1 MKFKSKSLISIILS
15 IMMVMSMILVAI
27 PANAAVVDGASVG
40 AGPYYLWYITGTQMP
55 TTTYA
60 TLEFDGGTKYS
71 CDFTNNN
78 SNQWYTF
85 LVNKSTSTPKDSS
98 TVWTQQNKP
107 NIVCD
112 ETFKNNHFWKIESS
126 DQDGYGIIKLE
137 FKSACT
143 VKLTYNETGKTLTLS
158 EAGSTPTTPT
168 TPTKYNITSAA
179 TSNGTFDVNKS
190 TAAENDTVTI
200 TASPAGGYEVENVTY
215 TYNGTTVDATE
226 QSDGTY
232 TFNMPASNVTVN
244 VTFKESATPT
254 AQYYI
259 GGRFKVKGSDN
270 TTEYLTYDNNSKN
283 FAWNASCTNSHFKFI
298 EDSSNAGWYYLDTNM
313 TVAELSAQLSG
324 KDDKGA
330 AMSDDPYFLIHTG
343 NGDGGTWYGAIS
355 DNAMH
360 KLQNTNA
367 LPSASNLIS
376 RTSQNKDIQLIKF
389 SDTQST
395 IAGNVTLHFN
405 PTELKLYYTTDS
417 TSTPGDF
424 KIVDKTAANGKLTFS
439 APDKAAGTASA
450 DDVVTVTATPDKY
463 FECTAISVSYK
474 DTNKG
479 THSIVS
485 NKPADNTFTFAV
497 PSGLTTADI
506 KDKEITVKGTFTLT
520 SSGKLD
526 YVKDQGNG
534 LYIDVAPTQKDT
546 TATLI
551 KWNNYKGQDQGTN
564 NPYTF
569 YVPKNVNLAN
579 AVIYN
584 TTGSQITLGGK
595 PINNNE
601 KAEGVNLTV
610 GDNTITGGSVNN
622 VKVMQGS
629 TDAMFL
635 HTTNKD
641 GTDFDLPTKR
651 KWNTDYNITDKDAT
665 DYKAEIESSGGSCT
679 TMDNTSNTAN
689 FSSAMGLD
697 TVKGRG
703 NSSWK
708 ASATMF
714 GKYAFNMK
722 LKSKTNLLGMDST
735 ESEGAKSWCLLANN
749 ADESMLRNALTYQ
762 LASEIGLL
770 YSPEFRFVDIY
781 DNGEYM
787 GSYLVTEKVDVG
799 SSKLVKGKSFEDINE
814 KAAGTVVEDAV
825 TDQKYSYGS
834 GQYEMSYAQVTSD
847 GKTSSI
853 ASKTD
858 GKYLLE
864 FEITERYKDEA
875 SWFTSPRGQHVVVK
889 SPEFATKEQVT
900 YIAQK
905 FAAMEDM
912 AFTTGATK
920 AQLSTVMDVESFAK
934 MYLIQEFSSNLDS
947 ASTSYYL
954 TFDCSKN
961 DANGNGAVF
970 VANPVWDYDWAYGQY
985 ENTTKK
991 GNDGN
996 NQYTLNTKD
1005 AGSSDG
1011 TGKYWVAKYKLM
1023 DDSKGNNGLTGYSIQ
1038 SQLASQNPD
1047 FKAEIRKQWE
1057 GTNGFYTTIQKY
1069 YGSDGQIMTWYNQIK
1084 DSVNM
1089 NETRWGFIRSNPIET
1104 WGSTNTGDTHEAA
1117 VNYLET
1123 KWTEARATW
1132 LNAQFTNDSEYAPFT
1147 PATPASTVTDL
1158 NGTVKTSFEVGESFL
1173 INVTTVEDGVTYSVY
1188 LGETKVGDNVEN
1200 GKIKVVAT
1208 ADMVGEQT
1216 FTVKATYG
1224 KKVETSNVIVT
1235 VNKSS
1240 DVKNIKV
1247 YFKTATAPAYAPSVS
1262 FDGGDATAMTKS
1274 SELGKDYSGSLTF
1287 AWYSVTINDVDT
1299 TKNHTLTFTS
1309 KRTKLN
1315 ATWNGTLTKDS
1326 YFTADNLMNGTVAV
1340 NLTEKGEAERNF
1352 FYSATNMVFD
1362 STDAKNKTLGF
1373 TFVGK
1378 ARVKMGTVVN
1388 VSNGTVTPVSA
1399 PTVKSATY
1407 IQMVNASMITVSSLQ
1422 SELYDVNFDGKVD
1435 IKDATYIQYAL
1446 AS

>member
-168 TPTKYNITSAA
+168 KYNITPAA
-179 TSNGTFDVNKS
+179 TSNGLFTVS
-190 TAAENDTVTI
+190 PTSAAAGTEVTVT
-200 TASPAGGYEVENVTY
+200 TNPDSGYEVDKVTY
-215 TYNGTTVDATE
+215 TYGTTTDNATG
-226 QSDGTY
+226 SGNSY
-232 TFNMPASNVTVN
+232 KFNMPASNVTVN

-259 GGRFKVKGSDN
+259 GGRFKVKDSGG
-270 TTEYLTYDNNSKN
+270 TEHLTYDPTGNNN
-283 FAWNASCTNSHFKFI
+283 VWNASCTDINFKFI
-298 EDSSNAGWYYLDTNM
+298 EDSSNSGWYYLNTNL

-324 KDDKGA
+324 KDSNGNA
-330 AMSDDPYFLIHTG
+330 QSWYPYFLIHTG
-343 NGDGGTWYGAIS
+343 SGDSGTWYGAINNNDLINFENVNS
-355 DNAMH
+355 LPATANLATRESNNA
-360 KLQNTNA
+360 QE
-367 LPSASNLIS
+367 
-376 RTSQNKDIQLIKF
+376 QLIKF
-389 SDTQST
+389 GDTDST
-395 IAGNVTLHFN
+395 ITGNVTLHFN
-405 PTELKLYYTTDS
+405 PTELKLYYTTDG
-417 TSTPGDF
+417 TSTRGDF
-424 KIVDKTAANGKLTFS
+424 NIIDKTAANGKLTFS
-439 APDKAAGTASA
+439 APNKAAGTASA
-450 DDVVTVTATPDKY
+450 DDEVTVTATPDKY
-463 FECTAISVSYK
+463 FECTTIVVTYK
-474 DTNKG
+474 DSKK
-479 THSIVS
+479 VS
-485 NKPADNTFTFAV
+485 HNIDATKTAANTFTFAV
-497 PSGLTTADI
+497 PSGLTKADI
-506 KDKEITVKGTFTLT
+506 KDQEISVTGTFVLT
-520 SSGKLD
+520 STGKAD
-526 YVKDQGNG
+526 YIKDQGDG
-534 LYIDVAPTQKDT
+534 LWIDVAPDKNDT

-551 KWNNYKGQDQGTN
+551 KWNNYKGKDQGTD

-569 YVPKNVNLAN
+569 YVPKNVDLTNAKVYNGFDTNVVLNNVTIYAN
-579 AVIYN
+579 SCN
-584 TTGSQITLGGK
+584 TATLNIPAGTYSTSGATS
-595 PINNNE
+595 E
-601 KAEGVNLTV
+601 
-610 GDNTITGGSVNN
+610 S

-635 HTTNKD
+635 HTTKED

-651 KWNTDYNITDKDAT
+651 NWPTDEGVTDKQASE
-665 DYKAEIESSGGSCT
+665 YKAKIESSGGSCT

-722 LKSKTNLLGMDST
+722 LKSKTNLLGMDSA
-735 ESEGAKSWCLLANN
+735 ESSGAKSWCLLANN

-799 SSKLVKGKSFEDINE
+799 KSKLVKGESFDDINE

-864 FEITERYKDEA
+864 FEITERYKDET

-889 SPEFATKEQVT
+889 SPEYATKEQVT

-920 AQLSTVMDVESFAK
+920 AQLSSVMDVESFAK
-934 MYLIQEFSSNLDS
+934 MYLIQEFSSNLDA

-1011 TGKYWVAKYKLM
+1011 TGNYWVAKYKLM

-1057 GTNGFYTTIQKY
+1057 GTNGFYAKIKGY
-1069 YGSDGQIMTWYNQIK
+1069 YGTNGKIDTWFNLINA
-1084 DSVNM
+1084 SVEM
-1089 NETRWGFIRSNPIET
+1089 NETRWNFIHNDPISS
-1104 WGSTNTGDTHEAA
+1104 WGSVNTGDNHTAA
-1117 VNYLET
+1117 VTSLNN
-1123 KWTEARATW
+1123 WTSDRAAW
-1132 LNAQFTNDSEYAPFT
+1132 LNEQFTNDSEYAPFT

-1188 LGETKVGDNVEN
+1188 RGDTNVGDNVEN

-1208 ADMVGEQT
+1208 AEMIGNNT

-1224 KKVETSNVIVT
+1224 EKVVTSTVNVT
-1235 VNKSS
+1235 VTAST
-1240 DVKNIKV
+1240 DVRTIKI

-1262 FDGGDATAMTKS
+1262 FDGGDATAMTTKAL
-1274 SELGKDYSGSLTF
+1274 ELGKDYSGALTF
-1287 AWYSVTINDVDT
+1287 AWYSVEIQNVDT
-1299 TKNHTLTFTS
+1299 TKTHTLTFTS

-1326 YFTADNLMNGTVAV
+1326 YFTADNLMRDTVAV
-1340 NLTEKGEAERNF
+1340 NLTDEHPIKRNF
-1352 FYSATNMVFD
+1352 FYSATNMVYD

-1373 TFVGK
+1373 TFVGN

-1388 VSNGTVTPVSA
+1388 ESNGTVTPVSA

>member
-15 IMMVMSMILVAI
+15 IMMVMSMIIVAI
-27 PANAAVVDGASVG
+27 PANAAVIDSVPVGDGATS
-40 AGPYYLWYITGTQMP
+40 YYLWYGIGKDNPGDIKTKVQLTTNDSVTYEGTAKFDAGTSTWNKIYLNQSDSNAYTSPVWTDAKFTCTISDDIADKVDSATTGTFNYSGKDLGMF
-55 TTTYA
+55 
-60 TLEFDGGTKYS
+60 TLNLKGGVGAVSIKFSY
-71 CDFTNNN
+71 
-78 SNQWYTF
+78 
-85 LVNKSTSTPKDSS
+85 NKDEKIMTISAGGSS
-98 TVWTQQNKP
+98 THEYTVLKGT
-107 NIVCD
+107 
-112 ETFKNNHFWKIESS
+112 ETNGTF
-126 DQDGYGIIKLE
+126 
-137 FKSACT
+137 T
-143 VKLTYNETGKTLTLS
+143 VF
-158 EAGSTPTTPT
+158 P
-168 TPTKYNITSAA
+168 TSAA
-179 TSNGTFDVNKS
+179 AGTEV
-190 TAAENDTVTI
+190 TVT
-200 TASPAGGYEVENVTY
+200 TKPDSGYEVDKVTY
-215 TYNGTTVDATE
+215 TYGTTTDNATG
-226 QSDGTY
+226 SGNSY
-232 TFNMPASNVTVN
+232 KFNMPASNVTVN

-259 GGRFKVKGSDN
+259 GGRFKVKDSGG
-270 TTEYLTYDNNSKN
+270 TEHLTYDPTGNNN
-283 FAWNASCTNSHFKFI
+283 VWNVSCTDINFKFI
-298 EDSSNAGWYYLDTNM
+298 EDSSNSGWYYLNTNL
-313 TVAELSAQLSG
+313 TVSELSAQLSG
-324 KDDKGA
+324 KNDKGE
-330 AMSDDPYFLIHTG
+330 AMLADPYFLIHTG
-343 NGDGGTWYGAIS
+343 KGDGGKWYGAIN

-360 KLQNTNA
+360 SLQNTNA
-367 LPSASNLIS
+367 LPASANLEN
-376 RTSQNKDIQLIKF
+376 RTGTNEEKYLIKF
-389 SDTQST
+389 SGTQST

-439 APDKAAGTASA
+439 ASDKAAGTASA
-450 DDVVTVTATPDKY
+450 DDEVTVTATPDKY
-463 FECTAISVSYK
+463 FECTEISVSYK
-474 DTNKG
+474 DNNKVAHKINS
-479 THSIVS
+479 TK
-485 NKPADNTFTFAV
+485 NPDNTFKFTV
-497 PSGLTTADI
+497 PADLAKTDV
-506 KDKEITVKGTFTLT
+506 KDQEITVKGTFTLT

-526 YVKDQGNG
+526 YVKDQDDG
-534 LYIDVAPTQKDT
+534 LYIDVAPTQNDT

-551 KWNNYKGQDQGTN
+551 KWNNYYDKDHNTN
-564 NPYTF
+564 KNPYTF
-569 YVPKNVNLAN
+569 YVPKNVDLSQAQ
-579 AVIYN
+579 IYN
-584 TTGSQITLGGK
+584 GFNK
-595 PINNNE
+595 EVKINGVSISAHSMGTVRLIAGQTYDSNN
-601 KAEGVNLTV
+601 
-610 GDNTITGGSVNN
+610 DNSYK

-629 TDAMFL
+629 TNAMFL
-635 HTTNKD
+635 TTS
-641 GTDFDLPTKR
+641 TALPTQ
-651 KWNTDYNITDKDAT
+651 YNPDVKGTPTEEDKTAKE
-665 DYKAEIESSGGSCT
+665 YKEKVNYKGGSCK
-679 TMDNTSNTAN
+679 TMTNSGSSAS
-689 FSSAMGLD
+689 FSSAMGLSSI
-697 TVKGRG
+697 KGRG

-708 ASATMF
+708 ASAMNF

-722 LKSKTNLLGMDST
+722 LSSATNLFNMDTT
-735 ESEGAKSWCLLANN
+735 EPTGSKSWCLLANN

-762 LASEIGLL
+762 LASEIGLA
-770 YSPEFRFVDIY
+770 YSPEFSFVDIY

-799 SSKLVKGKSFEDINE
+799 KSKLVKGESFDDINE
-814 KAAGTVVEDAV
+814 KAAGTVVEEAV
-825 TDQKYSYGS
+825 TNEKYSYGDKTH
-834 GQYEMSYAQVTSD
+834 EMSYAKVKAD
-847 GKTSSI
+847 GNTSSI
-853 ASKTD
+853 ASKTG

-905 FAAMEDM
+905 FAAMEEIVYNSS
-912 AFTTGATK
+912 ATK

-934 MYLIQEFSSNLDS
+934 MYLIQEFSSNLDA

-961 DANGNGAVF
+961 DAEGNGAVF

-985 ENTTKK
+985 YNTTKK
-991 GNDGN
+991 GKAGDTE
-996 NQYTLNTKD
+996 YTLNTEK
-1005 AGSSDG
+1005 AGTVNDG
-1011 TGKYWVAKYKLM
+1011 QNYWVAKYKYF
-1023 DDSKGNNGLTGYSIQ
+1023 DDSKGDNGKQYSIQ

-1069 YGSDGQIMTWYNQIK
+1069 YGADGQIMTWYNQIK
-1084 DSVNM
+1084 DSVDM
-1089 NETRWGFIRSNPIET
+1089 NETRWGFIKNNPIKT
-1104 WGSTNTGDTHEAA
+1104 WGSTDTGDTHLDA
-1117 VNYLET
+1117 VNYLKT
-1123 KWTEARATW
+1123 NWTEARATW
-1132 LNAQFTNDSEYAPFT
+1132 LNAQFTDGSEYAPFT

-1158 NGTVKTSFEVGESFL
+1158 DGIAKTSFEVGESFL

-1208 ADMVGEQT
+1208 ADMVGEKT

-1224 KKVETSNVIVT
+1224 EKVVTSNVKVT
-1235 VNKSS
+1235 VNASS
-1240 DVKNIKV
+1240 YVKKITV

-1262 FDGGDATAMTKS
+1262 FDGDNVTAMTTKTQ
-1274 SELGKDYSGSLTF
+1274 ELGKDYSGSLTF
-1287 AWYSVTINDVDT
+1287 AWYSVEIQNVDT
-1299 TKNHTLTFTS
+1299 TKTHTLTFTS

-1340 NLTEKGEAERNF
+1340 NLTDKGVAELNF
-1352 FYSATNMVFD
+1352 FYSATNMVYD

-1373 TFVGK
+1373 TFVGN

>member
-15 IMMVMSMILVAI
+15 IMMVISMIIVAI
-27 PANAAVVDGASVG
+27 PANAAVINSVPVG
-40 AGPYYLWYITGTQMP
+40 AGAKSGIIPAGESIYY
-55 TTTYA
+55 
-60 TLEFDGGTKYS
+60 
-71 CDFTNNN
+71 DFTANG
-78 SNQWYTF
+78 SGR
-85 LVNKSTSTPKDSS
+85 VNYCGGGDNGWAWHDEDYNVST
-98 TVWTQQNKP
+98 
-107 NIVCD
+107 
-112 ETFKNNHFWKIESS
+112 
-126 DQDGYGIIKLE
+126 GIIE
-137 FKSACT
+137 
-143 VKLTYNETGKTLTLS
+143 VKLTSDMDFNVNASGRNNTLCKTNNGGWKDLLTTVPGDGQNMVVVAADGKSYKWDTYG
-158 EAGSTPTTPT
+158 GSTTV
-168 TPTKYNITSAA
+168 KYNVSSSTTSHGSFTVSSASATQGTNVTITTNPDEGYIVDAVTVTKTDGA
-179 TSNGTFDVNKS
+179 
-190 TAAENDTVTI
+190 DTVTVSGRDNSYSF
-200 TASPAGGYEVENVTY
+200 T
-215 TYNGTTVDATE
+215 
-226 QSDGTY
+226 
-232 TFNMPASNVTVN
+232 MPAADVTVN
-244 VTFKESATPT
+244 VTFKASTTPT
-254 AQYYI
+254 TQYYI
-259 GGRFKVKGSDN
+259 GGRFKTSTTDTFTGADYEWNADSENVPFVETETTGIYKVETGLTVADLSGQTIGKQDYFFLITAKSGTTTSYYGDSSVKGTYHSFQNYSNSSTSASLGTVSGADDKRLIKFN
-270 TTEYLTYDNNSKN
+270 DPSATTGLVTI
-283 FAWNASCTNSHFKFI
+283 F
-298 EDSSNAGWYYLDTNM
+298 LDTN
-313 TVAELSAQLSG
+313 
-324 KDDKGA
+324 
-330 AMSDDPYFLIHTG
+330 
-343 NGDGGTWYGAIS
+343 GG
-355 DNAMH
+355 M
-360 KLQNTNA
+360 KLW
-367 LPSASNLIS
+367 
-376 RTSQNKDIQLIKF
+376 
-389 SDTQST
+389 
-395 IAGNVTLHFN
+395 
-405 PTELKLYYTTDS
+405 YTTDGS
-417 TSTPGDF
+417 STPGKF
-424 KIVDKTAANGKLTFS
+424 IIEDKTDANGKLTFS
-439 APDKAAGTASA
+439 APDKPAGTADA
-450 DDVVTVTATPDKY
+450 GNTVTITGTPLNSY
-463 FECTAISVSYK
+463 YELSNVSVSYK
-474 DTNKG
+474 
-479 THSIVS
+479 VS
-485 NKPADNTFTFAV
+485 KTEFPLVASNTDGKFTFAI
-497 PSGLTTADI
+497 PSDLDYTTV
-506 KDKEITVKGTFTLT
+506 KDATISVKGTFTLT
-520 SSGKLD
+520 STGKLE
-526 YVKDQGNG
+526 YVKAQGAG
-534 LYIDVAPTQKDT
+534 LYIDVAPTKDDT

-551 KWNNYKGQDQGTN
+551 KWNNYQGSNHGTS

-569 YVPKNVNLAN
+569 YVPKNVDLAN

-584 TTGSQITLGGK
+584 TTGGQITLGGK
-595 PINNNE
+595 TINNND
-601 KAEGVNLTV
+601 KAEGVKLTTEN
-610 GDNTITGGSVNN
+610 NTITNCSITDKV
-622 VKVMQGS
+622 VVMQGS

-635 HTTNKD
+635 NTTKED
-641 GTDFDLPTKR
+641 GTDFDLPTAKN
-651 KWNTDYNITDKDAT
+651 WPNDYGITDKQAS
-665 DYKAEIESSGGSCT
+665 DYKATIKSSGGSCT
-679 TMDNTSNTAN
+679 TMDNTSGTAK

-722 LKSKTNLLGMDST
+722 LKSKTNLLGMDSA
-735 ESEGAKSWCLLANN
+735 ESSGAKSWCLLANN

-799 SSKLVKGKSFEDINE
+799 KSKLVKGESFDDINE

-864 FEITERYKDEA
+864 FEITERYKDET

-889 SPEFATKEQVT
+889 SPEYATKEQVT

-920 AQLSTVMDVESFAK
+920 AQLSSVMDVESFAK
-934 MYLIQEFSSNLDS
+934 MYLIQEFSSNLDA

-1011 TGKYWVAKYKLM
+1011 TGNYWVAKYKLM

-1057 GTNGFYTTIQKY
+1057 GTNGFYAKIKGY
-1069 YGSDGQIMTWYNQIK
+1069 YGTNGKIDTWFNLINA
-1084 DSVNM
+1084 SVEM
-1089 NETRWGFIRSNPIET
+1089 NETRWNFIHNDPISS
-1104 WGSTNTGDTHEAA
+1104 WGSVNTGDNHTAA
-1117 VNYLET
+1117 VTSLNN
-1123 KWTEARATW
+1123 WTSDRAAW
-1132 LNAQFTNDSEYAPFT
+1132 LNEQFTNDSEYAPFT

-1188 LGETKVGDNVEN
+1188 RGDTNVGDNVEN

-1208 ADMVGEQT
+1208 AEMIGNNT

-1224 KKVETSNVIVT
+1224 EKVVTSTVNVT
-1235 VNKSS
+1235 VTAST
-1240 DVKNIKV
+1240 DVRTIKI

-1262 FDGGDATAMTKS
+1262 FDGGDATAMTTKAL
-1274 SELGKDYSGSLTF
+1274 ELGKDYSGALTF
-1287 AWYSVTINDVDT
+1287 AWYSVEIQNVDT
-1299 TKNHTLTFTS
+1299 TKTHTLTFTS

-1326 YFTADNLMNGTVAV
+1326 YFTADNLMRDTVAV
-1340 NLTEKGEAERNF
+1340 NLTDEHPIKRNF
-1352 FYSATNMVFD
+1352 FYSATNMVYD

-1373 TFVGK
+1373 TFVGN

-1388 VSNGTVTPVSA
+1388 ESNGTVTPVSA